1 MDFERVNIFT
11 ESFICDETRED
22 AEALAALYKDAV
34 KRGVPVIRPATRSF
48 IRTILSAKQPMR
60 ALEIGTAIG
69 YSALYSIGYMAEG
82 AHLTTME
89 LDEAR
94 VEEAK
99 KHIEEFGRTKDIT
112 VMTGDAAELLKE
124 LPDAS
129 YDYVFVDAAKGQY
142 LNYLPEVLRVTVPG
156 SIILSDNIFQ
166 EGTILESR
174 FEVERRD
181 RTIHERI
188 RTYLYELTHTDGL
201 TTSVLPLGDGM
212 ALTVKSD
219 TSN

>member
-1 MDFERVNIFT
+1 MDFERVNTFT

-94 VEEAK
+94 AEEAK

-124 LPDAS
+124 LPDAA

-156 SIILSDNIFQ
+156 AIILSDNIFQ

-188 RTYLYELTHTDGL
+188 RAYLYELTHTDGL

-212 ALTVKSD
+212 ALTVKN
-219 TSN
+219 T